1 MDINENAPGNI
12 SQGGVTSGTDNETG
26 FDPNR
31 GSDKPQMDE
40 EDIDQL
46 EGHQLI
52 EPREPGVEV
61 PLDNESEIPLP
72 SDNETPVDEEMDDV
86 DANNSVSSEHPAP

>member
-1 MDINENAPGNI
+1 MDIDEKAPGNI

-31 GSDKPQMDE
+31 GSEKPQLDE
-40 EDIDQL
+40 EDIDRL

-52 EPREPGVEV
+52 EPREPGVDV
-61 PLDNESEIPLP
+61 PPGNESEIPLP
-72 SDNETPVDEEMDDV
+72 SDDETPVDEEMDDV

>member
-1 MDINENAPGNI
+1 MDINEKAPGNI
-12 SQGGVTSGTDNETG
+12 SQGGVTSGTDNETC
-26 FDPNR
+26 FDPHH
-31 GSDKPQMDE
+31 GAGKPLAE
-40 EDIDQL
+40 EQIDQL

-61 PLDNESEIPLP
+61 PPGNESEIPLP
-72 SDNETPVDEEMDDV
+72 PDDETPVDEEMDDV

>member
-1 MDINENAPGNI
+1 MDIDEKAPGNI

-31 GSDKPQMDE
+31 DSDKPQLNE

-46 EGHQLI
+46 GGHQLI

-61 PLDNESEIPLP
+61 PPDNESEIPLP
-72 SDNETPVDEEMDDV
+72 SDDETPVDDEMDDV
-86 DANNSVSSEHPAP
+86 DANNSVSSEHPSP